1 MAEQKRF
8 EQKFLFNPLYAGP
21 IKEILRH
28 HCIIDNRHAEDTI
41 VSVYFDTERLDSFN
55 DVIDG
60 AIFKEKLRLR
70 WYESSKDKDAKKP
83 IVGFLEVKG
92 KSGFVGKKRRTK
104 VPITKELMKHPMM
117 LETYMSDEY
126 QGAMAEIGWRQTKI
140 FSPVIQIKY
149 HRLRFIEPISGLQV
163 ALDTAIEVTAVN
175 ERLVPGSMPTKTTKA
190 VLEIKGAEYLW
201 PAALKSLEAFPL
213 RSMSFSK
220 FAFCLDAAR
229 PHPELVGKW
238 L

>member
-21 IKEILRH
+21 IEEILRH
-28 HCIIDNRHAEDTI
+28 HCIVDNRHVEDAI
-41 VSVYFDTERLDSFN
+41 VSVYFDTEHLDSFD

-70 WYESSKDKDAKKP
+70 WYELSTDESAQAT
-83 IVGFLEVKG
+83 VGFFEVKG
-92 KSGFVGKKRRTK
+92 KSGFVGTKRRIK
-104 VPITKELMKHPMM
+104 VPVTEELIKHPMKI
-117 LETYMSDEY
+117 ETYMNDEY
-126 QGAMAEIGWRQTKI
+126 RSAIAKLGWRQPKF

-149 HRLRFIEPISGLQV
+149 QRIRFIEPKSGLQV

-190 VLEIKGAEYLW
+190 VLEIKGAEHIW
-201 PAALKSLEAFPL
+201 PSALKSLETFPL

-229 PHPELVGKW
+229 PRPELIGKW